1 MQLRNLDLN
10 LMVLLDALLAEQS
23 VTRAA
28 ERVGLA
34 QPTMSTALA
43 RLRRH
48 FSDELLARS
57 GNRFELTPLAV
68 QLRPVLATA
77 LASADRLFSS
87 LPDFDPASAD
97 REFTIVSSDYGAATV
112 GPPLARVIAQESP
125 SARLRLVSVSLD
137 ALDHAQDAL
146 RTVDALLMP
155 HGVVHDLPHLD
166 LMDDE
171 WVVVVDRRSFS
182 EAALTMEDLTRRTW
196 VVTAGGQRG
205 ATARGTIPV
214 LRQLELLGVRPRI
227 AVTAESFL
235 AVPMLVAGTDR
246 LAVVQRR
253 LAERLA
259 ATLALRLLPLPF
271 EAVPLVE
278 AAWWHP
284 VHDRDAGHRWLRQC
298 LMRAASDLRPVDR
311 APTEGP

>member
-10 LMVLLDALLAEQS
+10 LMVLLDALLAERS

-28 ERVGLA
+28 ARVGLA

-57 GNRFELTPLAV
+57 GNSFELTPLAV

-77 LASADRLFSS
+77 LAGADRLFST
-87 LPDFDPASAD
+87 LPDFDAASAD
-97 REFTIVSSDYGAATV
+97 REFTILSSDYGVATV
-112 GPPLARVIAQESP
+112 GPALARVMAEEAP
-125 SARLRLVSVSLD
+125 SARLRLASFTIETLD
-137 ALDHAQDAL
+137 DAHDAL

-166 LMDDE
+166 LLTDE
-171 WVVVVDRRSFS
+171 WVGVVDDRSS
-182 EAALTMEDLTRRTW
+182 TGAGLTMGDLTSRTW
-196 VVTAGGQRG
+196 V
-205 ATARGTIPV
+205 ATAASRGGPSALGTIPV
-214 LRQLELLGVRPRI
+214 LRQLELLGVRPSV
-227 AVTAESFL
+227 AVTAETFL
-235 AVPMLVAGTDR
+235 AVPLLIAGTDR
-246 LAVVQRR
+246 LAVVPRR
-253 LAERLA
+253 LAAPLA
-259 ATLALRLLPLPF
+259 APLGLRLLPLPF

-284 VHDRDAGHRWLRQC
+284 VHERDAGHRWLRRC
-298 LMRAASDLRPVDR
+298 LVQAAARLADGLRV
-311 APTEGP
+311 E